1 VSADHGADRSPVAA
15 KAMHPSAHHG
25 GQSRDERHLVLV
37 KPTPPPV
44 TPEAWSA
51 GLWGSFA

>member
-1 VSADHGADRSPVAA
+1 MRADHAVDRPVAA
-15 KAMHPSAHHG
+15 AKALHPSAWRDRE
-25 GQSRDERHLVLV
+25 SRDDRHLVLV